1 MTLNQKEAYEHAAR
15 EAVSKAG
22 LELVTIEPE
31 DDYIETICPKCKKIN
46 IFRRSELWCIRCP
59 SCYEKRRQEYFQR
72 RSEELVEAAG
82 FELRYASYEDDYIEV
97 ECPQCERITSF
108 HFDELGKIYCK
119 DCAME
124 DAATANDCD
133 LYLDDESESRNWEEA
148 VDRWIAKHDAQPAVL
163 VCRACGSV
171 HIVNADA
178 PDAIERI
185 RKYECKC
192 RGVTRQLQQLAADRG
207 FSVEY
212 RSSPYGYFSLRP
224 GEIALLCNRCG
235 DEVIFELNDP
245 ELKNKIKA
253 LNCECET
260 SGIDED
266 HLAWTKQGK
275 IAWCADLLRVISLVN
290 ITTFNSFSF
299 DGSHRF
305 HFPEEGEREVFFA
318 ADPSDLDYA
327 YAFVI
332 YPNEKDAWLSKYL
345 LFRFQ
350 IATWGTPQ
358 VDVEISGRWPYYYEK
373 LYEAIC
379 EDINDG
385 DKRVVK
391 IAEQNYDCY
400 ISAYN
405 ALHNRHS
412 SIWDVGRLLS
422 ALEGFSNALSKL
434 TGNAPASKDQY
445 LQRYIG
451 LHTCPVCKKAYT
463 STERKC
469 LECGFPDL
477 NRVFVNQQE
486 AEYWKE
492 NIVIPYKRQ
501 YEHRNAH

>member
-1 MTLNQKEAYEHAAR
+1 MTANNKSEYYRLAR
-15 EAVSKAG
+15 AAVSKAE
-22 LELVTIEPE
+22 LDLVTIDPDE
-31 DDYIETICPKCKKIN
+31 DYIEV
-46 IFRRSELWCIRCP
+46 RCP
-59 SCYEKRRQEYFQR
+59 ECKRVHVFRFNELSSVRCEKCYQKHRAKEFYR

-82 FELRYASYEDDYIEV
+82 FSLRESNFEEDYIEV
-97 ECPQCERITSF
+97 ECPQCEGITSF
-108 HFDELGKIYCK
+108 HFDELGNIYCK

-124 DAATANDCD
+124 DAAFENDCD
-133 LYLDDESESRNWEEA
+133 LYLGDESDGRDWEQKVE
-148 VDRWIAKHDAQPAVL
+148 RWNNKHDARPAVL

-185 RKYECKC
+185 KKYECKC

-207 FSVEY
+207 FSIEY
-212 RSSPYGYFSLRP
+212 KSSPYGYFSLKP

-235 DEVIFELNDP
+235 DEVIFDLNDP
-245 ELKNKIKA
+245 ELKSKIEN
-253 LNCECET
+253 LNCGCKT
-260 SGIDED
+260 SGLDED

-290 ITTFNSFSF
+290 LTTFNGFSF

-305 HFPEEGEREVFFA
+305 HFPEEGDKEVYFA

-327 YAFVI
+327 YAFVF
-332 YPNEKDAWLSKYL
+332 YPNEKDVWLSKYL

-379 EDINDG
+379 QDINDG
-385 DKRVVK
+385 DNRVVK
-391 IAEQNYDCY
+391 IAEQNFDCY

-434 TGNAPASKDQY
+434 IGNAPASKDQY

-463 STERKC
+463 STEHKC

-477 NRVFVNQQE
+477 NRVFINRQE
-486 AEYWKE
+486 AEHWYE
-492 NIVIPYKRQ
+492 RTVLPYKQRYNRKDSQ
-501 YEHRNAH
+501 